1 MPAKAVRAC
10 ALEDSGRAGKPLC
23 HLVVGQMQIRK
34 FAPLSIFAGCAWMLI
49 APAWLAAPP
58 MVNTAAAQQQ
68 GFAAGIKQSVQ
79 KLTGTGSAPS
89 AAKEPVPSDD
99 PISLQ
104 TPAKPSPKLYLAV
117 ARLYEQAGR
126 LQEAEKNYLAAL
138 QQKPDDLVVMLEYAR
153 LLERMNRPQE
163 AISVYQRA
171 AKAHPREAA
180 VPNNLGL
187 CYARQGMLDEA
198 VASLNRAIAL
208 QPKNMLYR
216 NNMATVLVEMGRMQ
230 EAYSH
235 LRAVHSEAA
244 SYYNLGYLLN
254 KKGRKQDAIN
264 HFAAALR
271 ADPSLAPAR
280 QWLLKLQSELAGVPA
295 HPQSAA
301 TVQPDAVP
309 PPVHA
314 ASTARGTPEA
324 PSGEQL
330 RVGSRPV
337 IVTPQPEPAS
347 KPATAPPPAVSLD
360 RRPPNAERPAVPPP
374 NSGAQAP
381 PATSGR
387 TAPPAETPLPPL
399 PPEPPGVIRLP
410 PISANSPPA
419 TQSR

>member
-1 MPAKAVRAC
+1 
-10 ALEDSGRAGKPLC
+10 
-23 HLVVGQMQIRK
+23 
-34 FAPLSIFAGCAWMLI
+34 
-49 APAWLAAPP
+49 
-58 MVNTAAAQQQ
+58 MVSTAAAQQQ

-79 KLTGTGSAPS
+79 KLTGSGTASSPS
-89 AAKEPVPSDD
+89 REPVPSDD

-117 ARLYEQAGR
+117 ARLYEEAGR
-126 LQEAEKNYLAAL
+126 LQEAERNYIAAL

-153 LLERMNRPQE
+153 LLERMNRPDD
-163 AISVYQRA
+163 AIRLYQRA

-216 NNMATVLVEMGRMQ
+216 NNMATVLVELGRMQ

-280 QWLLKLQSELAGVPA
+280 QWMLKLQEELAGSSA
-295 HPQSAA
+295 QPQSAS
-301 TVQPDAVP
+301 TVQSDAVA
-309 PPVHA
+309 PVHT
-314 ASTARGTPEA
+314 ASRDRG
-324 PSGEQL
+324 PSVEPYGEQL

-337 IVTPQPEPAS
+337 IITPGSEPAS
-347 KPATAPPPAVSLD
+347 NPATAPPPAVRLD
-360 RRPPNAERPAVPPP
+360 RRATNTQRAAAPPP
-374 NSGAQAP
+374 NGGPQAP

-387 TAPPAETPLPPL
+387 AAPPADTPLPPL

-410 PISANSPPA
+410 PISANGPPS